1 MLVPNI
7 FSRSRGSGIILT
19 ASQEQ
24 RASSLSPTLPL
35 SPRADHFGRPS
46 GGALPSPKT
55 APRSPLQ
62 MPESP
67 LRPPQMPRSQTSPF
81 PSSDV
86 KGREKSS
93 QKPRPSIEPLNLSP
107 PKDDEISAADEIC
120 FSPSWSDHGEKQRKR
135 DKKKAEKEQK
145 NQKEREK
152 KSKQEEDKQR
162 LADIKLGKRL
172 SKKPPPAAMETQKMP
187 SALRRNSWISI
198 ISSHSVSGENTAR
211 SSREDRR
218 PSLISLGSIRSSR
231 RSHSTPPTNTEG
243 DLQENNN
250 SETWRPI
257 VSPSAPKLPSFRWS
271 SRRSPPDSGK
281 SDSLASDD
289 AYERDLIT
297 FAYRLDASAFM
308 AEPGKNDKSRS
319 QQSSRLGTPHQQP
332 GTPALSRSSTEPN
345 LPSATPTSKA
355 LRSPPRSPTTK
366 GGVPEGGLSNPIK
379 SPSGE
384 QESPRISPGD
394 SARAIGD
401 MTADRN
407 HSLSRNPPSPR
418 SPLPQLRSSHDGISY
433 VHKQR
438 MYQQQLSIAGFEE
451 QQAVKDANDFANELA
466 AEYESLLVEE
476 PSSVLSKRGRT
487 ASPGRLDA
495 SGITQSTEVKKVRID
510 RDNVSPVSFRQRHRS
525 SSPRT
530 ESTSSKYPSRGPTP
544 LSQETSQTDDTEL
557 DTEEARLRASIQS
570 NRGVSLG
577 RPQAPTGFKRDKI
590 LGFRRRTKEPPA
602 IISVPYNT
610 GTQILAVQ
618 SAPLEAPQSDEPPV
632 KRSKMER
639 LFRESRPSNTE
650 SNSRIRSSSL
660 TRNQLGE
667 DAAQSSPSQSHSRT
681 RTASSTVLND
691 SLITPLVKTK
701 TEPALTSP
709 TKSAKQPPVTKA
721 VHSHQSDGK
730 SELETKADLKAEKLR
745 SKPEEPVKSA
755 KGKTRS
761 IADEKPSG
769 STGIAAELSNTVTKE
784 SKRTKKSPAEVL
796 VQSETGDGLVRKA
809 SLTRPRSNPQ
819 LQTQTTAN
827 NSLPSLDFLP
837 KLKHQPLVKR
847 ERQSPTR
854 SAQADSSPSTSQFP
868 SPLSPLTYHS
878 PSSINAPDLKLIP
891 RSPRRPPSQFPLPSG
906 SRHNRSATDVG
917 TISTF
922 GKGALAEGL
931 DAKPVAK
938 LFVICCKC
946 KFWHDLPSKL
956 YEAMALPKELHKA
969 EEGKLTGARLETA
982 VRCPWCEH
990 AMTTFCCQGWTTV
1003 VYLHERHH

>member
-1 MLVPNI
+1 MLI
-7 FSRSRGSGIILT
+7 
-19 ASQEQ
+19 ASQQQ

-35 SPRADHFGRPS
+35 SPRADCFGRPS
-46 GGALPSPKT
+46 GGALPSPT
-55 APRSPLQ
+55 MSPRSPIQ

-67 LRPPQMPRSQTSPF
+67 LRPTHIPRSQTSPF
-81 PSSDV
+81 PSSDI
-86 KGREKSS
+86 KGTEESAAQKS
-93 QKPRPSIEPLNLSP
+93 KPSIEPLHLSP
-107 PKDDEISAADEIC
+107 SKDGEKSAADEIC
-120 FSPSWSDHGEKQRKR
+120 LSPSWSDHGEKQRKR

-162 LADIKLGKRL
+162 TADVKSGKRL

-198 ISSHSVSGENTAR
+198 ISSHSVSGETTAR
-211 SSREDRR
+211 SSREERR

-231 RSHSTPPTNTEG
+231 RSHSTPPTNTDG
-243 DLQENNN
+243 DLQANNN
-250 SETWRPI
+250 AETWRPI

-297 FAYRLDASAFM
+297 FAYRLDASTFM

-319 QQSSRLGTPHQQP
+319 QQSLRLGTSHQQP
-332 GTPALSRSSTEPN
+332 GTPTMSRSSTEPN
-345 LPSATPTSKA
+345 LSSATKTSES
-355 LRSPPRSPTTK
+355 LRSPPRSPTK
-366 GGVPEGGLSNPIK
+366 NAGVPADALSNPVNG
-379 SPSGE
+379 PSGE
-384 QESPRISPGD
+384 QGSPRLSPGD
-394 SARAIGD
+394 SARATVD
-401 MTADRN
+401 VTAHRN

-418 SPLPQLRSSHDGISY
+418 SALLPQLRSSHDGSSY

-451 QQAVKDANDFANELA
+451 QQAVKDANDLANELA
-466 AEYESLLVEE
+466 AEYEALLVEE

-495 SGITQSTEVKKVRID
+495 SSITQPTELKKVRID
-510 RDNVSPVSFRQRHRS
+510 RDNVSPVSSKQRHRS
-525 SSPRT
+525 SSPHT
-530 ESTSSKYPSRGPTP
+530 ESSSSKYPSRGPTP
-544 LSQETSQTDDTEL
+544 LSQETSQTDDTEM
-557 DTEEARLRASIQS
+557 DTEEARLRASMQS
-570 NRGVSLG
+570 NRGVKP
-577 RPQAPTGFKRDKI
+577 RAPAGFKRDKI
-590 LGFRRRTKEPPA
+590 LGFRRRAKEPPA

-610 GTQILAVQ
+610 ETQILAIQ
-618 SAPLEAPQSDEPPV
+618 SAPLQGPQIDEPPV

-639 LFRESRPSNTE
+639 LFKESRPSDTE
-650 SNSRIRSSSL
+650 SNSRVRSSSL

-667 DAAQSSPSQSHSRT
+667 NAVQSQPSQSHSRT
-681 RTASSTVLND
+681 RTSSSTVLND
-691 SLITPLVKTK
+691 SLLTPLVKTK
-701 TEPALTSP
+701 TEPALTST
-709 TKSAKQPPVTKA
+709 TKSAKQPSVTKFLPN
-721 VHSHQSDGK
+721 HQSNRK
-730 SELETKADLKAEKLR
+730 SEVETNADSKAEQLG
-745 SKPEEPVKSA
+745 SKPEEPVKNT
-755 KGKTRS
+755 KGQTRS
-761 IADEKPSG
+761 IADGKPSG
-769 STGIAAELSNTVTKE
+769 STGNAAELSNTITKE
-784 SKRTKKSPAEVL
+784 SERIKKSPAEVV

-819 LQTQTTAN
+819 LQTQSTAT

-854 SAQADSSPSTSQFP
+854 SAQADSSPASSSQFP
-868 SPLSPLTYHS
+868 SPISPLTYHS
-878 PSSINAPDLKLIP
+878 PTSINAPDLKLIP

-956 YEAMALPKELHKA
+956 YEAMALPKEIHKA
-969 EEGKLTGARLETA
+969 GEGKLTGARLETA

>member
-1 MLVPNI
+1 MMLI
-7 FSRSRGSGIILT
+7 T
-19 ASQEQ
+19 SQQQ

-35 SPRADHFGRPS
+35 SPRPDYFARPS
-46 GGALPSPKT
+46 EGALPSPT
-55 APRSPLQ
+55 MAPRSPLQ
-62 MPESP
+62 PLQSP
-67 LRPPQMPRSQTSPF
+67 LRPPQLPRSQTSPVLL
-81 PSSDV
+81 SDT
-86 KGREKSS
+86 KGIDKSP
-93 QKPRPSIEPLNLSP
+93 QKPKPVVEPLDLSP
-107 PKDDEISAADEIC
+107 SKDGEESAADEIC
-120 FSPSWSDHGEKQRKR
+120 MSPSWSDNGEKQRRR

-162 LADIKLGKRL
+162 TADLKAGKRL

-211 SSREDRR
+211 SSREERR
-218 PSLISLGSIRSSR
+218 PSLISLGSIRSNR
-231 RSHSTPPTNTEG
+231 RSHSTPPTETEG
-243 DLQENNN
+243 ETQANN
-250 SETWRPI
+250 SHETWRPI

-271 SRRSPPDSGK
+271 SRKSPPDSDK
-281 SDSLASDD
+281 SNSLASDD
-289 AYERDLIT
+289 VYERDLIT
-297 FAYRLDASAFM
+297 FACRLEASTFT
-308 AEPGKNDKSRS
+308 AEPRSNDKMRS
-319 QQSSRLGTPHQQP
+319 QQSSKIGTPHQQP
-332 GTPALSRSSTEPN
+332 GTPIMSRSSTEPN
-345 LPSATPTSKA
+345 LPSAIQASKA
-355 LRSPPRSPTTK
+355 LRSPPRSPTK
-366 GGVPEGGLSNPIK
+366 KEHVPEGSVSSLVK
-379 SPSGE
+379 DQHEE
-384 QESPRISPGD
+384 QGSRN
-394 SARAIGD
+394 SARATVD
-401 MTADRN
+401 MAANRDG
-407 HSLSRNPPSPR
+407 SLSRNPHSPR
-418 SPLPQLRSSHDGISY
+418 SATLPQMRSSHDGSSY

-451 QQAVKDANDFANELA
+451 QQAVKDANDLANELA
-466 AEYESLLVEE
+466 AEYEALLAEQ
-476 PSSVLSKRGRT
+476 PSPVLSQRGRT

-495 SGITQSTEVKKVRID
+495 SGVAQPTGVKKVRID
-510 RDNVSPVSFRQRHRS
+510 TDNVSPVSLRQRHRS

-530 ESTSSKYPSRGPTP
+530 ESASSKNPSRGPTP
-544 LSQETSQTDDTEL
+544 LSQGTSQTDETEM
-557 DTEEARLRASIQS
+557 DSEEARLRVSMQS
-570 NRGVSLG
+570 TRGVSLG
-577 RPQAPTGFKRDKI
+577 KPQALTGFKRDKI

-602 IISVPYNT
+602 LIAVPHNRD
-610 GTQILAVQ
+610 TQVVAVQ
-618 SAPLEAPQSDEPPV
+618 SAPLEAPQFDQSPV

-650 SNSRIRSSSL
+650 SASRRRSSSL
-660 TRNQLGE
+660 TRNHLE
-667 DAAQSSPSQSHSRT
+667 ENAAQSKPSQSHSRT
-681 RTASSTVLND
+681 RTSSSTVLND
-691 SLITPLVKTK
+691 NLLKPLVKTK
-701 TEPALTSP
+701 TEPVLSP
-709 TKSAKQPPVTKA
+709 TTKSAKQPPVTKDL
-721 VHSHQSDGK
+721 HEHQSSGK
-730 SELETKADLKAEKLR
+730 PGAEKNADIKVEKLR
-745 SKPEEPVKSA
+745 SKPEEPVK
-755 KGKTRS
+755 GKTRS
-761 IADEKPSG
+761 ADGRPCG
-769 STGIAAELSNTVTKE
+769 TTGKAAEPANTITKE
-784 SKRTKKSPAEVL
+784 SKPTKKSPAEVV

-854 SAQADSSPSTSQFP
+854 SAQADASSATMPQSPSP
-868 SPLSPLTYHS
+868 VSPLTYPS
-878 PSSINAPDLKLIP
+878 PATTNPPDLKLIP
-891 RSPRRPPSQFPLPSG
+891 RSPRRPPSQFPLPTG

-917 TISTF
+917 TISSF

-956 YEAMALPKELHKA
+956 YEAMALPKELHNS

>member
-1 MLVPNI
+1 M
-7 FSRSRGSGIILT
+7 ILIT
-19 ASQEQ
+19 SQQQ

-35 SPRADHFGRPS
+35 SPRADYCARPS
-46 GGALPSPKT
+46 GGALPSPT
-55 APRSPLQ
+55 MAPRSPLQ
-62 MPESP
+62 TPQSP
-67 LRPPQMPRSQTSPF
+67 LRPPQLPRSQTSPVLL
-81 PSSDV
+81 SDT
-86 KGREKSS
+86 KGIEKPS
-93 QKPRPSIEPLNLSP
+93 QKPKPVVDPLNLSP
-107 PKDDEISAADEIC
+107 SKDGGESAADEIC
-120 FSPSWSDHGEKQRKR
+120 LSPSWSDHGEKQRKR

-162 LADIKLGKRL
+162 TADIKAGKRL

-198 ISSHSVSGENTAR
+198 ISSHSISGENTAR
-211 SSREDRR
+211 SSREERR

-243 DLQENNN
+243 DSQTNNN
-250 SETWRPI
+250 DETWRPI

-281 SDSLASDD
+281 SDPIPNDD

-297 FAYRLDASAFM
+297 FAYRLEASTFT
-308 AEPGKNDKSRS
+308 AEPRSNDKTRS
-319 QQSSRLGTPHQQP
+319 QQSSKIGTPHQQP
-332 GTPALSRSSTEPN
+332 GTPTMSRSSTEPN
-345 LPSATPTSKA
+345 LPSAIQASKA
-355 LRSPPRSPTTK
+355 LPSPPRSPTKK
-366 GGVPEGGLSNPIK
+366 GDVPEG
-379 SPSGE
+379 SPSGPIKDQRKE
-384 QESPRISPGD
+384 QGSRNIVRATVDIS
-394 SARAIGD
+394 
-401 MTADRN
+401 ADRDG
-407 HSLSRNPPSPR
+407 SLSRNPNSPR
-418 SPLPQLRSSHDGISY
+418 SAAMPQIRSSHDGSSY

-438 MYQQQLSIAGFEE
+438 MYQQQQSIAGFEE
-451 QQAVKDANDFANELA
+451 QQAVKDANDLANDLA
-466 AEYESLLVEE
+466 AEYEALLSDQ
-476 PSSVLSKRGRT
+476 PSPVLSQRGRT
-487 ASPGRLDA
+487 ASPGRSDA
-495 SGITQSTEVKKVRID
+495 SGVAQPTGPKKVRID
-510 RDNVSPVSFRQRHRS
+510 TDNISPVSFRQRHRS

-530 ESTSSKYPSRGPTP
+530 ESASSKNPSRGPTP
-544 LSQETSQTDDTEL
+544 LSQGTSQTDDTEM
-557 DTEEARLRASIQS
+557 DSEEARLRVSMQS
-570 NRGVSLG
+570 TRGVSLG
-577 RPQAPTGFKRDKI
+577 KPQALTGFKRDKI
-590 LGFRRRTKEPPA
+590 LGFRRRAKEPPA
-602 IISVPYNT
+602 LIAVPHSRD
-610 GTQILAVQ
+610 TQVVAVQ
-618 SAPLEAPQSDEPPV
+618 SAPLQAPQFDDSPI

-639 LFRESRPSNTE
+639 LFKESRPSNTE
-650 SNSRIRSSSL
+650 SASRRRSASP
-660 TRNQLGE
+660 TRNQPE
-667 DAAQSSPSQSHSRT
+667 ENAAQSKPSQNHSRT
-681 RTASSTVLND
+681 RTSSSTVLND
-691 SLITPLVKTK
+691 SLLKPLVKTK
-701 TEPALTSP
+701 TEPVLTP
-709 TKSAKQPPVTKA
+709 TTKSPKHPPVTKD
-721 VHSHQSDGK
+721 VHKHQSSGK
-730 SELETKADLKAEKLR
+730 PGVDTKTDLKVEKLR
-745 SKPEEPVKSA
+745 SKPEEPVK
-755 KGKTRS
+755 GKTRS
-761 IADEKPSG
+761 ADGKPSG
-769 STGIAAELSNTVTKE
+769 STGKAAEPANTITKE
-784 SKRTKKSPAEVL
+784 SKPTKKSPAEVV

-819 LQTQTTAN
+819 LQTQTTAT

-854 SAQADSSPSTSQFP
+854 STQADPPSAAIPQFP
-868 SPLSPLTYHS
+868 TPVSPITYHS
-878 PSSINAPDLKLIP
+878 PATANPPDLKLIP
-891 RSPRRPPSQFPLPSG
+891 RSPRRPPSQFPLPTG

>member
-1 MLVPNI
+1 MM
-7 FSRSRGSGIILT
+7 LT
-19 ASQEQ
+19 ASQQQ

-35 SPRADHFGRPS
+35 SPRPEYLARPS
-46 GGALPSPKT
+46 GGALPSPT
-55 APRSPLQ
+55 MAPRSPLQ
-62 MPESP
+62 PPQSP
-67 LRPPQMPRSQTSPF
+67 LRPPQLPRSQTSPV
-81 PSSDV
+81 PLSDT
-86 KGREKSS
+86 KGIDKSL
-93 QKPRPSIEPLNLSP
+93 QKPKPVVEPLDLSP
-107 PKDDEISAADEIC
+107 SKDGGESAADEIC
-120 FSPSWSDHGEKQRKR
+120 LSPSWSDHGEKQRKR

-162 LADIKLGKRL
+162 TADIKAGKRL

-198 ISSHSVSGENTAR
+198 ISSHTVSGENTAR
-211 SSREDRR
+211 SSREERR

-243 DLQENNN
+243 GPQDNNN
-250 SETWRPI
+250 NHETWRPI

-289 AYERDLIT
+289 ASERDLIT
-297 FAYRLDASAFM
+297 FACRLEASTFTT
-308 AEPGKNDKSRS
+308 EPRSNDKTRS
-319 QQSSRLGTPHQQP
+319 QQSSRIGTPHQQP
-332 GTPALSRSSTEPN
+332 GTPTMSRSSTEPN
-345 LPSATPTSKA
+345 LPSAIQASKS
-355 LRSPPRSPTTK
+355 LRSPPRSPTK
-366 GGVPEGGLSNPIK
+366 KEDVPEGSLSSPIK
-379 SPSGE
+379 DQRE
-384 QESPRISPGD
+384 EPGSRN
-394 SARAIGD
+394 SARATAD
-401 MTADRN
+401 MTADRDG
-407 HSLSRNPPSPR
+407 SLSRDPHSPR
-418 SPLPQLRSSHDGISY
+418 SATLPQMRSSHDGSSY

-451 QQAVKDANDFANELA
+451 QQAVKDANDLANDLA
-466 AEYESLLVEE
+466 AEYEALLPEQ
-476 PSSVLSKRGRT
+476 PSPVLSQRGRT

-495 SGITQSTEVKKVRID
+495 SGIAQTTGVKKVRID
-510 RDNVSPVSFRQRHRS
+510 TDSVSPVSFRQRHRS

-530 ESTSSKYPSRGPTP
+530 ESASSKNPSRGPTP
-544 LSQETSQTDDTEL
+544 LSQETSQTDDTEM
-557 DTEEARLRASIQS
+557 DSEEARLRVSMQS
-570 NRGVSLG
+570 TRGVSLG
-577 RPQAPTGFKRDKI
+577 KPQALTGFKRDKI

-602 IISVPYNT
+602 LIAVPYSRD
-610 GTQILAVQ
+610 TQVVAVQ
-618 SAPLEAPQSDEPPV
+618 SAPLEAPHFDESAV

-650 SNSRIRSSSL
+650 SSSRRRSSSL
-660 TRNQLGE
+660 TRDQPEEN
-667 DAAQSSPSQSHSRT
+667 AAQSRQSQSHSRT

-691 SLITPLVKTK
+691 SLLKPLVKTK
-701 TEPALTSP
+701 TEPVLTP
-709 TKSAKQPPVTKA
+709 TTKSGKQPPVTKD
-721 VHSHQSDGK
+721 VHEHQSSGK
-730 SELETKADLKAEKLR
+730 PGVETNADLKVEKLR
-745 SKPEEPVKSA
+745 SKPEKPV

-761 IADEKPSG
+761 RADGKPSG
-769 STGIAAELSNTVTKE
+769 STGKAAEPSNIITKE
-784 SKRTKKSPAEVL
+784 SKPTKKSPAEIV

-819 LQTQTTAN
+819 LQTQTTAT

-854 SAQADSSPSTSQFP
+854 SAQVDSSSAAMPQFP
-868 SPLSPLTYHS
+868 SPVSPLTHHS
-878 PSSINAPDLKLIP
+878 PDTTNPPDLKLIP
-891 RSPRRPPSQFPLPSG
+891 RSPRRPPSEFPLPTG

-917 TISTF
+917 TISSF

>member
-1 MLVPNI
+1 M
-7 FSRSRGSGIILT
+7 
-19 ASQEQ
+19 
-24 RASSLSPTLPL
+24 
-35 SPRADHFGRPS
+35 
-46 GGALPSPKT
+46 

-67 LRPPQMPRSQTSPF
+67 LRPQMPRSQTSPF
-81 PSSDV
+81 PSSDI
-86 KGREKSS
+86 KGTEKSS
-93 QKPRPSIEPLNLSP
+93 QKPKPFIEPLNLSP
-107 PKDDEISAADEIC
+107 SKDGEESAADEIC
-120 FSPSWSDHGEKQRKR
+120 LSPSWSDHGEKQRKR

-145 NQKEREK
+145 SQKEREK
-152 KSKQEEDKQR
+152 KLKQEEDKQR
-162 LADIKLGKRL
+162 TADVKAGKRL

-187 SALRRNSWISI
+187 SALRRNSWVSI

-211 SSREDRR
+211 SSREERR

-243 DLQENNN
+243 DPQANNN
-250 SETWRPI
+250 PETWRPI

-281 SDSLASDD
+281 SESLASDD

-297 FAYRLDASAFM
+297 FAYRLEASTFM
-308 AEPGKNDKSRS
+308 AEPGRNDKTRS

-332 GTPALSRSSTEPN
+332 GTPTMSRSSTEPN
-345 LPSATPTSKA
+345 LPSAIQTSKS
-355 LRSPPRSPTTK
+355 LQSPPRSPTKK
-366 GGVPEGGLSNPIK
+366 GGVPEGGLSNQIK
-379 SPSGE
+379 DLCGE
-384 QESPRISPGD
+384 QESQRLSPRD
-394 SARAIGD
+394 SARATVD

-418 SPLPQLRSSHDGISY
+418 SAPLPQLRSSHDGSSY

-451 QQAVKDANDFANELA
+451 QQAVKDANDLANELA
-466 AEYESLLVEE
+466 AEYEALLAEE
-476 PSSVLSKRGRT
+476 PSSVLSERGRT
-487 ASPGRLDA
+487 ASPGRLAA
-495 SGITQSTEVKKVRID
+495 SGITQPTEVKKVRID

-530 ESTSSKYPSRGPTP
+530 ESASSKYPSRGPTP
-544 LSQETSQTDDTEL
+544 LSQETSQTDDTEM
-557 DTEEARLRASIQS
+557 DSEEARLRASMQS

-577 RPQAPTGFKRDKI
+577 KPQASTGFKRDKI

-602 IISVPYNT
+602 LISVPYNT
-610 GTQILAVQ
+610 ETRILAVQ
-618 SAPLEAPQSDEPPV
+618 SAPLEAPQSDELPV

-667 DAAQSSPSQSHSRT
+667 NEAQSKPSQTHHRT
-681 RTASSTVLND
+681 RTSSSTVLND

-701 TEPALTSP
+701 IEPALTST
-709 TKSAKQPPVTKA
+709 TKSAKQPPVTKV
-721 VHSHQSDGK
+721 VHNHQSNVE
-730 SELETKADLKAEKLR
+730 SEVETNADLGVEKLR
-745 SKPEEPVKSA
+745 SKPEQPVKTA

-761 IADEKPSG
+761 IADGKPSG
-769 STGIAAELSNTVTKE
+769 STGNAAELAKTITKE
-784 SKRTKKSPAEVL
+784 SKRTKKSPAEVV

-819 LQTQTTAN
+819 LQTQSTAT

-847 ERQSPTR
+847 EQQSPTR
-854 SAQADSSPSTSQFP
+854 SAQADSSSPSMSPFP
-868 SPLSPLTYHS
+868 SPLSPLAYHS
-878 PSSINAPDLKLIP
+878 PTSINAPDLKLIP

-917 TISTF
+917 TVSSF

-956 YEAMALPKELHKA
+956 YEAMALPKELHNA

>member
-1 MLVPNI
+1 
-7 FSRSRGSGIILT
+7 
-19 ASQEQ
+19 
-24 RASSLSPTLPL
+24 
-35 SPRADHFGRPS
+35 
-46 GGALPSPKT
+46 
-55 APRSPLQ
+55 

-81 PSSDV
+81 PSSDI
-86 KGREKSS
+86 KGTEKSS
-93 QKPRPSIEPLNLSP
+93 QKPKPFIEPLNLSP
-107 PKDDEISAADEIC
+107 SKDGEESAADEIC
-120 FSPSWSDHGEKQRKR
+120 LSPSWSDHGEKQRKR

-152 KSKQEEDKQR
+152 KLKQEEDKQR
-162 LADIKLGKRL
+162 TADVKSGKRL

-211 SSREDRR
+211 SSREGRR

-231 RSHSTPPTNTEG
+231 RSHSTPPTNTER
-243 DLQENNN
+243 DPQANNDP
-250 SETWRPI
+250 ERWRPI

-281 SDSLASDD
+281 PESLASDD

-297 FAYRLDASAFM
+297 FAYRLEASTFM
-308 AEPGKNDKSRS
+308 AEPRQNDKTRS
-319 QQSSRLGTPHQQP
+319 QRSSRIGTPHQQP
-332 GTPALSRSSTEPN
+332 GTPTMSRSSTEPN
-345 LPSATPTSKA
+345 FPTAIRNSRA
-355 LRSPPRSPTTK
+355 LRSPPRSPTK
-366 GGVPEGGLSNPIK
+366 KEDVREGGLSSPIRDLC
-379 SPSGE
+379 GE
-384 QESPRISPGD
+384 QESPRLSLRD
-394 SARAIGD
+394 SARATGD
-401 MTADRN
+401 MTADCNR
-407 HSLSRNPPSPR
+407 SLSRNPPSPR
-418 SPLPQLRSSHDGISY
+418 SAPLPQMRSSHDGSSY

-451 QQAVKDANDFANELA
+451 QQAVKDANDLANELA
-466 AEYESLLVEE
+466 AEYEALLSEQPSL
-476 PSSVLSKRGRT
+476 VLSNRGRT

-495 SGITQSTEVKKVRID
+495 SGLTKPTEVKKVRID

-530 ESTSSKYPSRGPTP
+530 ESASSKNPSRGPTP
-544 LSQETSQTDDTEL
+544 LSQETSQTDDTEM
-557 DTEEARLRASIQS
+557 DSEEARLRASMQS
-570 NRGVSLG
+570 NRDASLG
-577 RPQAPTGFKRDKI
+577 KPQAPTGFKRDKI

-602 IISVPYNT
+602 LISVPYNRE
-610 GTQILAVQ
+610 TQILAVQ
-618 SAPLEAPQSDEPPV
+618 SAPLEAPQPDEPPV
-632 KRSKMER
+632 KRSKMDR

-650 SNSRIRSSSL
+650 SNSRRISSSP

-667 DAAQSSPSQSHSRT
+667 NAAQSGSSQSHTRT
-681 RTASSTVLND
+681 RTSSSTVLND
-691 SLITPLVKTK
+691 NLLTQLAKTK
-701 TEPALTSP
+701 PDPALTP
-709 TKSAKQPPVTKA
+709 TTKSAKQPPVTKSL
-721 VHSHQSDGK
+721 HNHQSNGK
-730 SELETKADLKAEKLR
+730 SEVGTNADPKVEKLR
-745 SKPEEPVKSA
+745 SKPEESVKTA

-761 IADEKPSG
+761 RADEKPSEF
-769 STGIAAELSNTVTKE
+769 TGNAAELANATTKE
-784 SKRTKKSPAEVL
+784 SKRTKKSPAEVV

-819 LQTQTTAN
+819 LQTQSTAT
-827 NSLPSLDFLP
+827 NSVPSLDFLP

-854 SAQADSSPSTSQFP
+854 SAQADSSSASMSQFP
-868 SPLSPLTYHS
+868 SPLGASTYHS
-878 PSSINAPDLKLIP
+878 PTSTDPPDLKLIP
-891 RSPRRPPSQFPLPSG
+891 RSPRRPPSQFPLPTG

-938 LFVICCKC
+938 LFIICCKC

>member
-1 MLVPNI
+1 M
-7 FSRSRGSGIILT
+7 T
-19 ASQEQ
+19 
-24 RASSLSPTLPL
+24 
-35 SPRADHFGRPS
+35 
-46 GGALPSPKT
+46 
-55 APRSPLQ
+55 PRSPLQ

-81 PSSDV
+81 PSSDI
-86 KGREKSS
+86 KGPEKSS
-93 QKPRPSIEPLNLSP
+93 QKPKPSIEPLKLSP
-107 PKDDEISAADEIC
+107 SKDGEKSAADEIC
-120 FSPSWSDHGEKQRKR
+120 LSPSWSDHGEKQRRR
-135 DKKKAEKEQK
+135 DKKKAEKDQK
-145 NQKEREK
+145 NQKEQEK

-162 LADIKLGKRL
+162 TADMKSGKRL

-198 ISSHSVSGENTAR
+198 ISSHSVSGENTPR
-211 SSREDRR
+211 PSREERR
-218 PSLISLGSIRSSR
+218 SSLISLGSIRSSR
-231 RSHSTPPTNTEG
+231 RAHSTPPTKTEE
-243 DLQENNN
+243 DLQANN
-250 SETWRPI
+250 EPKTWRPI

-281 SDSLASDD
+281 SDSLTSDE

-297 FAYRLDASAFM
+297 FAYRLDASTFM
-308 AEPGKNDKSRS
+308 AEPGINDKSRS

-332 GTPALSRSSTEPN
+332 GTPIMSRSSTEPN
-345 LPSATPTSKA
+345 LPSATQTSKA
-355 LRSPPRSPTTK
+355 LRSPPRSPTK
-366 GGVPEGGLSNPIK
+366 RGAVAEGGSSNPIK
-379 SPSGE
+379 GPSGE
-384 QESPRISPGD
+384 QESPRLSPGD
-394 SARAIGD
+394 SARATGE
-401 MTADRN
+401 MPANRN

-418 SPLPQLRSSHDGISY
+418 SAPLPQLRSSHDGSSY

-451 QQAVKDANDFANELA
+451 QQAVKDANDLANELA
-466 AEYESLLVEE
+466 AEYEALLEEE

-495 SGITQSTEVKKVRID
+495 SGIIQPTEVKKVRID

-544 LSQETSQTDDTEL
+544 LSHETSHTDDTGV
-557 DTEEARLRASIQS
+557 DSEEARLRASMQS

-577 RPQAPTGFKRDKI
+577 KPQATTGFKRDKI

-602 IISVPYNT
+602 ILSIPYST
-610 GTQILAVQ
+610 ETQVLAVQ

-639 LFRESRPSNTE
+639 MFRESRPSNTE
-650 SNSRIRSSSL
+650 SNSGIRSSSL
-660 TRNQLGE
+660 TGNQLGE
-667 DAAQSSPSQSHSRT
+667 HAAQSQPSQTHSRT
-681 RTASSTVLND
+681 RTSSSTVLND
-691 SLITPLVKTK
+691 SLTTPLAKSK
-701 TEPALTSP
+701 TESALTST
-709 TKSAKQPPVTKA
+709 TKSAKQPPVAK
-721 VHSHQSDGK
+721 VVPNHQSNGK
-730 SELETKADLKAEKLR
+730 SEFETSADSKVEKLG
-745 SKPEEPVKSA
+745 SKPEEPVKTA
-755 KGKTRS
+755 KGKTRA
-761 IADEKPSG
+761 IADGKPSG
-769 STGIAAELSNTVTKE
+769 STGNTVELSDTITE
-784 SKRTKKSPAEVL
+784 SKRTKKSPAEVV

-819 LQTQTTAN
+819 LQTQSTAT

-854 SAQADSSPSTSQFP
+854 SGQGDSSPASTSQFP
-868 SPLSPLTYHS
+868 SPVSPLTYQS
-878 PSSINAPDLKLIP
+878 PTSINAPDLKLIP

-956 YEAMALPKELHKA
+956 YEAMALPKEIHKA

>member
-1 MLVPNI
+1 M
-7 FSRSRGSGIILT
+7 T
-19 ASQEQ
+19 
-24 RASSLSPTLPL
+24 
-35 SPRADHFGRPS
+35 
-46 GGALPSPKT
+46 
-55 APRSPLQ
+55 PRSPLQ

-81 PSSDV
+81 PSSDI
-86 KGREKSS
+86 KGTVKSS
-93 QKPRPSIEPLNLSP
+93 QKPKPFIEPLNLSP
-107 PKDDEISAADEIC
+107 SKDGEKSAADEIC
-120 FSPSWSDHGEKQRKR
+120 LSPSWSDHGEKQRKR

-152 KSKQEEDKQR
+152 RSKQEDDKQR
-162 LADIKLGKRL
+162 TADVRLGKRL
-172 SKKPPPAAMETQKMP
+172 SKNPPPAAMETQKMP

-211 SSREDRR
+211 SSREERR

-243 DLQENNN
+243 DLQANNN
-250 SETWRPI
+250 AERWRPI

-281 SDSLASDD
+281 SESLASDD

-297 FAYRLDASAFM
+297 FAYRLDASSFM
-308 AEPGKNDKSRS
+308 AEPGRKDKTRS
-319 QQSSRLGTPHQQP
+319 QQSSRIGTPHRQP
-332 GTPALSRSSTEPN
+332 GAPTLSRSSTEPN
-345 LPSATPTSKA
+345 FLSAIQTSQALQSPS
-355 LRSPPRSPTTK
+355 RSPTK
-366 GGVPEGGLSNPIK
+366 NEGVPEGGLSNPIEDPCGDQK
-379 SPSGE
+379 SP
-384 QESPRISPGD
+384 RLSPGD
-394 SARAIGD
+394 SARATVD
-401 MTADRN
+401 MTAYRN

-418 SPLPQLRSSHDGISY
+418 SAPLPQLRSSHDGSSY

-451 QQAVKDANDFANELA
+451 QQAVKDANDLANELA
-466 AEYESLLVEE
+466 AEYEALLAEG
-476 PSSVLSKRGRT
+476 PSSVLFERGRT

-495 SGITQSTEVKKVRID
+495 SGTTQPTEVKKVRID

-530 ESTSSKYPSRGPTP
+530 ESASSKYPSRGPTP
-544 LSQETSQTDDTEL
+544 LSQETSHTDDTEI
-557 DTEEARLRASIQS
+557 DTEEARLRASMQS
-570 NRGVSLG
+570 NRGVSLSK
-577 RPQAPTGFKRDKI
+577 PQAPTGFKRDKI

-602 IISVPYNT
+602 ILSVPYNT
-610 GTQILAVQ
+610 ETQILAVQ
-618 SAPLEAPQSDEPPV
+618 SAPLEASQSDEPPV

-660 TRNQLGE
+660 TGNQLE
-667 DAAQSSPSQSHSRT
+667 DNAAQSRPSQSHSRT
-681 RTASSTVLND
+681 RTSSSTVLND
-691 SLITPLVKTK
+691 SLITPLVKTNI
-701 TEPALTSP
+701 EPALTS
-709 TKSAKQPPVTKA
+709 TAKSAKQSPVTK
-721 VHSHQSDGK
+721 VVPNHQSNEK
-730 SELETKADLKAEKLR
+730 TEVETNADSKVEKLG
-745 SKPEEPVKSA
+745 SKPEEPVKTA
-755 KGKTRS
+755 KGKARS
-761 IADEKPSG
+761 IADRKPSG
-769 STGIAAELSNTVTKE
+769 STGNAAELSSIITKE
-784 SKRTKKSPAEVL
+784 SQRTKKSPAEVV

-819 LQTQTTAN
+819 LQTQSTAT
-827 NSLPSLDFLP
+827 NSLQSLDFLP

-854 SAQADSSPSTSQFP
+854 STQADSSSASMSQFP
-868 SPLSPLTYHS
+868 SPLSPLAYHS
-878 PSSINAPDLKLIP
+878 PTSTNPPDLKLIP
-891 RSPRRPPSQFPLPSG
+891 RSPRRPPSQFPPPSG

-917 TISTF
+917 TITSF
-922 GKGALAEGL
+922 GRGALAEGL

-938 LFVICCKC
+938 LFVVCCKC